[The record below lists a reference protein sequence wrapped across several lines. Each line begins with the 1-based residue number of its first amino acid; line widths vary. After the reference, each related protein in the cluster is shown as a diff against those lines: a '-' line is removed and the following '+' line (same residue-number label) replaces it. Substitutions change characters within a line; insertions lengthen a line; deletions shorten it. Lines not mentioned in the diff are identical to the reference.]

1 MDAVATLTLLEAA
14 ARAAAA
20 GRAVALDA
28 PV

>member
-14 ARAAAA
+14 REAAAA